1 MICLANKTPNKY
13 CTVDKDS
20 NKFQDFREKF
30 TKMNS
35 GFKSS
40 IKSDLKVSLFRFK
53 MMIKDSY
60 MHKFM
65 FGSFGFGAFFLIS
78 LYRKVN
84 GIEENPVFLRFF
96 FAGFL
101 SSVIMLVFREI
112 YIFWFKSI
120 DIPGA
125 PPKVS
130 VGSVMKE
137 MYREFAPDSFKK
149 FVEKIEGVCDKVGD
163 KYNKSVLG
171 KFVGKTD
178 MNYTCWLFLFL
189 LILL

>member
-1 MICLANKTPNKY
+1 MANKTPNKY
-13 CTVDKDS
+13 CTVDRDS
-20 NKFQDFREKF
+20 NKFKDFREKF

-40 IKSDLKVSLFRFK
+40 IKNDVKVSLFRFK

-78 LYRKVN
+78 LYRKVY

-112 YIFWFKSI
+112 YIFWFKNL
-120 DIPGA
+120 DIPGV

-130 VGSVMKE
+130 MGSVMKE
-137 MYREFAPDSFKK
+137 IYREFAPDSFRKS
-149 FVEKIEGVCDKVGD
+149 VEKIDSVFNKAGD
-163 KYNKSVLG
+163 KYNESVLG

-189 LILL
+189 IILL